1 MSETVYFDRWG
12 GFQGNVPSDPAEKSP
27 YIVAE
32 AGGGVTYICFTPDDA
47 NGKRVVKRIKEES
60 SGGATTTTIEH
71 AYGAWADR
79 ASLTYYPINQ
89 AIPVEEE

>member
-1 MSETVYFDRWG
+1 MATKFFDRYG
-12 GFQGNVPSDPAEKSP
+12 NCQGDIPSLPGEIIP
-27 YIVAE
+27 YIVE
-32 AGGGVTYICFTPDDA
+32 DAGGGITYICYFPDDGSGVA
-47 NGKRVVKRIKEES
+47 VKRITESS